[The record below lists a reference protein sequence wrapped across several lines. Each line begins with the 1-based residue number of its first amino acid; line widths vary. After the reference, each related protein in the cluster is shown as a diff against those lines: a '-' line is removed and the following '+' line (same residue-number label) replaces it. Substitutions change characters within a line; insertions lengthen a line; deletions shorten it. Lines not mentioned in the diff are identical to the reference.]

1 MSGFFLS
8 VIMFGVT
15 LILGV
20 PIGICMGLTGIVGI
34 ITLTGVPL
42 QVVAQRMFTGLDSF
56 PLMCI
61 PFFVLAGEIMNKSE
75 ITDRIINFV
84 NVLFGRFRGTL
95 AYANVGASTL
105 FGGITGAA
113 SADVSA
119 LGSIFIPSMVKDG
132 YDAPFS
138 AAVTAASSLQ
148 GPIIPPSIL
157 AVIYGATMGTS
168 IGALF
173 AAGIPIGILVGIA
186 DCIIVSFLSKKRN
199 YPQKLI
205 KVNFKEFVRLF
216 MKALIAL
223 GMPLIII
230 VGILGGVFTP
240 TEAAAVSVGY
250 ALFIGFFVIK
260 TLKVK
265 DLPELFI
272 NSAITTGVI
281 FLLLSTANVY
291 AWVISVYQIPVNI
304 RDFILS
310 ISSNRIIIILL
321 INIFLLGVGCVM
333 DTGAS
338 IIMFAP
344 VLAPLATKIGM
355 HPIQFG
361 MMMIINLCLGLLTPP
376 VGLCLF
382 LSANIAQI
390 SVESVARAAIPFLLI
405 SMVVLL
411 LVSYWPGLVLFIP
424 KLLGYL

>member
-1 MSGFFLS
+1 MSAFFIS
-8 VIMFGVT
+8 VLMFIIT

-20 PIGICMGLTGIVGI
+20 PIGICMGLTGVIGI
-34 ITLTGVPL
+34 ISLTGVPL
-42 QVVAQRMFTGLDSF
+42 KVVAQRMFMGLDSF

-61 PFFVLAGEIMNKSE
+61 PFFVMAGEIMNKAG
-75 ITDRIINFV
+75 ITDRIVNFT
-84 NVLFGRFRGTL
+84 NILFGRFRGSL
-95 AYANVGASTL
+95 AYANVVASTL

-157 AVIYGATMGTS
+157 AVIYGATMGES

-173 AAGIPIGILVGIA
+173 AAGIPIGILVGIV
-186 DCIIVSFLSKKRN
+186 DCVIVYNLAKKRN
-199 YPQKLI
+199 YPKKII
-205 KVNFKEFVRLF
+205 KVNFKQFVRIF
-216 MKALIAL
+216 ANASIAL
-223 GMPLIII
+223 GMPFLILG
-230 VGILGGVFTP
+230 GILGGIFTP

-250 ALFIGFFVIK
+250 ALLVGFLVMR
-260 TLKVK
+260 TLKIK
-265 DLPELFI
+265 DLPQLFI

-281 FLLLSTANVY
+281 FLLLSTANIY
-291 AWVISVYQIPVNI
+291 AWVISTYQIPVMI

-310 ISSNRIIIILL
+310 ISSNKIIVILL

-344 VLAPLATKIGM
+344 VLAPLAWKIGIN
-355 HPIQFG
+355 PIQFG
-361 MMMIINLCLGLLTPP
+361 MLMIVNLCIGLLTPP

-390 SVESVARAAIPFLLI
+390 SIESVVREVLPFILI
-405 SMVVLL
+405 TLIVLFV
-411 LVSYWPGLVLFIP
+411 VSYFPGIVLFIP
-424 KLLGYL
+424 RLLGYV

>member
-1 MSGFFLS
+1 MSSFFLS
-8 VIMFGVT
+8 ILMFVIT
-15 LILGV
+15 LIIGV
-20 PIGICMGLTGIVGI
+20 PIGISMGLTGIIGI

-42 QVVAQRMFTGLDSF
+42 KVVAQRMFTGLDSF

-61 PFFVLAGEIMNKSE
+61 PFFVMAGEIMNKSE
-75 ITDRIINFV
+75 ITDRIVNFV
-84 NVLFGRFRGTL
+84 NVLFGRFRGSL
-95 AYANVGASTL
+95 AYANVGASTF

-119 LGSIFIPSMVKDG
+119 LGSIFIPAMVKDG

-186 DCIIVSFLSKKRN
+186 DCIVVYFLSKKRN

-205 KVNFKEFVRLF
+205 KVNFKGFVQLF
-216 MKALIAL
+216 VKALVAL
-223 GMPLIII
+223 GMPLIILG
-230 VGILGGVFTP
+230 GILGGIFTP

-250 ALFIGFFVIK
+250 ALLVGFILLK
-260 TLKVK
+260 TLHLK
-265 DLPELFI
+265 DLPQLFI

-281 FLLLSTANVY
+281 FLLLATANVY
-291 AWVISVYQIPVNI
+291 AWVISVYQIPIII

-310 ISSNRIIIILL
+310 ISSNRVIIILL
-321 INIFLLGVGCVM
+321 INMFLLGVGCVM

-338 IIMFAP
+338 IIMLAP

-382 LSANIAQI
+382 LSANIAHI
-390 SVESVARAAIPFLLI
+390 SIESVARAAIPFLLI
-405 SMVVLL
+405 SLVVLL
-411 LVSYWPGLVLFIP
+411 MVSYWPSLVLFVP
-424 KLLGYL
+424 KLLGYV